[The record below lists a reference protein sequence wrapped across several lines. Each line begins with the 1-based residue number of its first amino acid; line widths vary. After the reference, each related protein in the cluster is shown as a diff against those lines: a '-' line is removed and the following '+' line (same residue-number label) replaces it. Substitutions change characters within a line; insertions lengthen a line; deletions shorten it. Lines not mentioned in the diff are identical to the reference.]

1 MTEIYEDMSKFHRH
15 IELNTI
21 DVGNPPSS
29 RNDHKWKDFKFNV
42 HDFANL
48 PAGRGQYTL
57 SPEFEC
63 NGHQWRLVV
72 YPGGHHGAQEDY
84 VSVFLTLCSP
94 GTAAATVTFVTNLMN
109 KFGNKVSP
117 LRTVVQPLAV
127 VISGAMCGKSNYVK
141 RSDLLNPSMNM
152 LDDNGTMAMII
163 STKVEKTEALPT
175 AFVPKNPFNNM
186 IQEKFLDEETADVC
200 FEVSSS
206 EIEEDSSKR
215 SRLSTSFHAHS
226 QILNICAPMLASLF
240 ESNEDRSVKVASI
253 TDVSPDI
260 FRHML
265 FYVYGGS
272 VPEDE
277 MKAHAKSIIDAADK
291 YSIVNLKLEAEA
303 VYVKETNITMDNAI
317 DNLLYADA
325 KNLALLKEEVMDFL
339 AENSEE
345 ASEKISFSDVP
356 GHVMKDLMVAVSRSK
371 KTKQGNQD
379 DNNNF
384 TIMRVSE
391 LRKKLDEKGLNV
403 DGSRET
409 MIEALKSIDGE
420 SET

>member
-1 MTEIYEDMSKFHRH
+1 
-15 IELNTI
+15 
-21 DVGNPPSS
+21 
-29 RNDHKWKDFKFNV
+29 
-42 HDFANL
+42 
-48 PAGRGQYTL
+48 
-57 SPEFEC
+57 
-63 NGHQWRLVV
+63 
-72 YPGGHHGAQEDY
+72 
-84 VSVFLTLCSP
+84 
-94 GTAAATVTFVTNLMN
+94 
-109 KFGNKVSP
+109 
-117 LRTVVQPLAV
+117 
-127 VISGAMCGKSNYVK
+127 
-141 RSDLLNPSMNM
+141 
-152 LDDNGTMAMII
+152 
-163 STKVEKTEALPT
+163 
-175 AFVPKNPFNNM
+175 M

-206 EIEEDSSKR
+206 EIEDDRSKR
-215 SRLSTSFHAHS
+215 SRSSTSFHAHS

-240 ESNEDRSVKVASI
+240 ESNEDRLMATASI

-260 FRHML
+260 FRHIL

-272 VPEDE
+272 VPEADL
-277 MKAHAKSIIDAADK
+277 KARAKSIIDATDR

-303 VYVKETNITMDNAI
+303 VYVKETDITMDNAM

-325 KNLALLKEEVMDFL
+325 KNLALLKEAVIDFL

-345 ASEKISFSDVP
+345 ALDKISFTDFP
-356 GHVMKDLMVAVSRSK
+356 GHVVKDLMVAVSRNK
-371 KTKQGNQD
+371 KGKIEESNQN

-409 MIEALKSIDGE
+409 MIEALKSSGGE

>member
-1 MTEIYEDMSKFHRH
+1 MSAVHCR
-15 IELNTI
+15 IELKRI

-29 RNDHKWKDFKFNV
+29 RNDNNKWKEFHIYL

-48 PAGRGQYTL
+48 PSVTDQYTL

-63 NGHQWRLVV
+63 SGHQWQLSVC
-72 YPGGHHGAQEDY
+72 PGGYHAAQEGY
-84 VSVFLTLCSP
+84 VCVFLELCSP
-94 GTAAATVTFVTNLMN
+94 GTATITFHVNILN
-109 KFGNKVSP
+109 KFGSKVYPIPSEYV
-117 LRTVVQPLAV
+117 LDEVL
-127 VISGAMCGKSNYVK
+127 SGKLYGITNFAK
-141 RSDLLNPSMNM
+141 RSDILDPSKNL
-152 LDDNGTMAMII
+152 LDDNGTLAFIVSI
-163 STKVEKTEALPT
+163 KEEEEETEAMAT
-175 AFVPKNPFNNM
+175 AFVPNNPFINM

-206 EIEEDSSKR
+206 EIEEDRSKR
-215 SRLSTSFHAHS
+215 SRSSTSFYAHS

-240 ESNEDRSVKVASI
+240 ESNEDRPVRAASI

-260 FRHML
+260 FRHLL
-265 FYVYGGS
+265 FYVYGGR
-272 VPEDE
+272 VPEEDL
-277 MKAHAKSIIDAADK
+277 KAHAQSIIDAADK

-303 VYVKETNITMDNAI
+303 VYVKDIDITMDNAI

-325 KNLALLKEEVMDFL
+325 KNLALLKEAVMDFL
-339 AENSEE
+339 AENTEE

-356 GHVMKDLMVAVSRSK
+356 GHVMKDLMVAFSRK
-371 KTKQGNQD
+371 EKTKQGNQD
-379 DNNNF
+379 GDNNF

-409 MIEALKSIDGE
+409 MIEALTGSATPG
-420 SET
+420 